1 MRYLRIFVVL
11 LILSAPLLSDAQVR
25 KYFSVGVGLNQST
38 YYLQPGL
45 FQEGEFK
52 VLYDGPLFIGPQFNG
67 QFNIDLNKHHTLAT
81 SVNVVVY
88 SRVIALAIPF
98 NLSYYYNFL
107 SARNTPFLKLD
118 AGYSFFLTSGALYG
132 IGIGYRYGKFRGTV
146 NYTNQL
152 KNESILEDNEFIT
165 GRLSSMSINIEYL
178 IRRKTKGGKSYKA
191 PKKK

>member
-1 MRYLRIFVVL
+1 MKYLRFVIVL
-11 LILSAPLLSDAQVR
+11 VMICGPLLSDAQVR
-25 KYFSVGVGLNQST
+25 KYFSLGAGLNQST
-38 YYLQPGL
+38 YYLQTGL

-88 SRVIALAIPF
+88 SRVIALAIPI

-107 SARNTPFLKLD
+107 SSKNSPFIKLD

-132 IGIGYRYGKFRGTV
+132 VGLGYRYGKFRGSV

-152 KNESILEDNEFIT
+152 KGESILENNEFIT
-165 GRLSSMSINIEYL
+165 GRLSSMSLNLEYL
-178 IRRKTKGGKSYKA
+178 IRRKTKGGKTYKA
-191 PKKK
+191 RKKK